1 MPMPEFSVNG
11 KKKYQA
17 EDKRKTIFMTLSDYT
32 ELLDYPA
39 SDILYTALRV
49 IAKKKGAS
57 VSFLRGI
64 SDRELYKE
72 IESALRTELTD

>member
-1 MPMPEFSVNG
+1 MER
-11 KKKYQA
+11 KKHYQE
-17 EDKRKTIFMTLSDYT
+17 EDKRKTIFVTMSDYT
-32 ELLDYPA
+32 ELLSDYSA
-39 SDILYTALRV
+39 ADILYSALRG

-72 IESALRTELTD
+72 IEMSLRNELLD